1 MDRDDAEGALAAMT
15 HFIALYGYA
24 YATGDVE
31 EWQAM
36 SDPECVFCASVVANV
51 EELHSHGHTNEGSQV
66 EVHSIDATEVTIGR
80 WYSMEASVTQAP
92 SIERDAQGAT
102 VEEHPAPT
110 QYTMTFAVVF
120 DSVWQVRELDVVKVP
135 DGAL

>member
-36 SDPECVFCASVVANV
+36 SDPECVFCAGLTTDVQ
-51 EELHSHGHTNEGSQV
+51 EGAGAGTRIV
-66 EVHSIDATEVTIGR
+66 GGGLTIT
-80 WYSMEASVTQAP
+80 SSEASAAP
-92 SIERDAQGAT
+92 AENISCENPLRLKPTSTDHRRHTSLCGPRAGERTDLP
-102 VEEHPAPT
+102 H
-110 QYTMTFAVVF
+110 
-120 DSVWQVRELDVVKVP
+120 R
-135 DGAL
+135 